1 MTEDKKAEA
10 HTKFQE
16 IAFAYSIL
24 SDVAR
29 RKTYDAT
36 GSTHSAVD
44 LDGFN
49 WTDFYREQYSYAVS
63 DYAITKFAKKYK
75 KSQEEKED
83 ILAAYE
89 DSEGNMDG
97 IYESVMLSD
106 VVQDDKRF
114 RAIIDAAIADG
125 DVPAFDAYTKES
137 KKARQKRLKAAGREA
152 KEAEE
157 RARELGVYD
166 KLFGGGDGADGGT
179 KGKGKGKGKGKP
191 AGSEDALAAI
201 IQKRQGSRMS
211 DFFAGMAKYE
221 AETGPGKRK
230 KRAAEEEP
238 PSEAFQAAA
247 AKLKKGSGTG
257 DGSKGAKGAKTGSAK
272 RARR

>member
-49 WTDFYREQYSYAVS
+49 WTDFYREQYSDAVS
-63 DYAITKFAKKYK
+63 DDAITKFAKKYK

-152 KEAEE
+152 RRRRRGRGSSASTTSCLAAATAQTEGR
-157 RARELGVYD
+157 RAR
-166 KLFGGGDGADGGT
+166 AR
-179 KGKGKGKGKGKP
+179 
-191 AGSEDALAAI
+191 ARARA
-201 IQKRQGSRMS
+201 SR
-211 DFFAGMAKYE
+211 
-221 AETGPGKRK
+221 
-230 KRAAEEEP
+230 
-238 PSEAFQAAA
+238 
-247 AKLKKGSGTG
+247 
-257 DGSKGAKGAKTGSAK
+257 
-272 RARR
+272 RARRTRWRPSSRSDKGAGCPISLPAWRSTRPRQGPGSARSAPPRRSRRRRRHSKQPRRN